1 MHQTLEKIFTAI
13 LDGEQAAV
21 TENVQVALEAGLS
34 PETVLKEG
42 LVAAM
47 TEVGQRFEAG
57 EYFVPEMLAAAR
69 AMQGGLKLLKPRL
82 VQAGV
87 RAAGKV
93 LLGTVAGDMHDIG
106 KTLVGMML
114 EGAGFEVVDLGTD
127 VKPEAF
133 AEAVRAHQPDILG
146 LSSLLTTTMPGM
158 IFTVQALTE
167 AGLRVQVK
175 VMVGGAPVTSAF
187 AETIGADGY
196 APDAN
201 AAVKLARSLMGE
213 T

>member
-21 TENVQVALEAGLS
+21 IENVPAALEAGLS

-47 TEVGQRFEAG
+47 TEVGRRFEAG

-69 AMQGGLKLLKPRL
+69 AMQGGLKLLEPRL

-133 AEAVRAHQPDILG
+133 AAAVRAHQPDILG

-167 AGLRVQVK
+167 AGLREQVK
-175 VMVGGAPVTSAF
+175 VMVGGAPVTAAF
-187 AETIGADGY
+187 AQTIGADGY
-196 APDAN
+196 APDAS
-201 AAVKLARSLMGE
+201 AAVKLARSLVE
-213 T
+213 KS

>member
-13 LDGEQAAV
+13 LDGEQRAV
-21 TENVQVALEAGLS
+21 TENVQAALEAGLT

-133 AEAVRAHQPDILG
+133 AAAVRAHQPDILG

-167 AGLRVQVK
+167 AGLREQVK
-175 VMVGGAPVTSAF
+175 VMVGGAPVTAAF
-187 AETIGADGY
+187 AQTIGADGY
-196 APDAN
+196 APDAS
-201 AAVKLARSLMGE
+201 AAVKLARSLVE
-213 T
+213 KS

>member
-21 TENVQVALEAGLS
+21 TENVPAALEAGLS

-47 TEVGQRFEAG
+47 TEVGRRFEAG

-87 RAAGKV
+87 RAAGKI

-133 AEAVRAHQPDILG
+133 AEAVREHQPDIVG

-167 AGLRVQVK
+167 AGLRGQVK
-175 VMVGGAPVTSAF
+175 VMVGGAPVTAAF
-187 AETIGADGY
+187 AQTIGADGY
-196 APDAN
+196 APDAS
-201 AAVKLARSLMGE
+201 AAVKLARSLVGE
-213 T
+213 A

>member
-21 TENVQVALEAGLS
+21 IENVPAALEAGLS
-34 PETVLKEG
+34 PETILKEG

-47 TEVGQRFEAG
+47 TEVGRRFEAG

-133 AEAVRAHQPDILG
+133 AAAVRAHQPDILG

-167 AGLRVQVK
+167 AGLREQVK
-175 VMVGGAPVTSAF
+175 VMVGGAPVTAAF
-187 AETIGADGY
+187 AQTIGADGY
-196 APDAN
+196 APDAS
-201 AAVKLARSLMGE
+201 AAVKLARSLVE
-213 T
+213 KS

>member
-21 TENVQVALEAGLS
+21 IENVPAALEAGLS
-34 PETVLKEG
+34 PETILKEG

-47 TEVGQRFEAG
+47 TEVGRRFEAG

-69 AMQGGLKLLKPRL
+69 AMQGGLKLLEPRL

-133 AEAVRAHQPDILG
+133 AAAVRAHQPDILG

-167 AGLRVQVK
+167 AGLREQVK
-175 VMVGGAPVTSAF
+175 VMVGGAPVTAAF
-187 AETIGADGY
+187 AQTIGADGY
-196 APDAN
+196 APDAS
-201 AAVKLARSLMGE
+201 AAVKLARSLVE
-213 T
+213 KS